1 MSDPALIELYAEALS
16 EARTAARAL
25 AEVPRPLSVEHPDL
39 AEVRRAL
46 APGAVFRERSLEL
59 IEGLRAA
66 LEKAREG
73 EQVWLWDEGAGR
85 SEPELSER
93 GWALDRAARALA
105 RTHRAAAAAL
115 DRRQAV
121 ALASAAGAPDR

>member
-1 MSDPALIELYAEALS
+1 MSDSALIDLYAEALS

-25 AEVPRPLSVEHPDL
+25 AEVPRPLSVDHPDL
-39 AEVRRAL
+39 AEVLRAL
-46 APGAVFRERSLEL
+46 APGALFRERSLEL
-59 IEGLRAA
+59 IDDLRTV
-66 LEKAREG
+66 LEDAREG

-105 RTHRAAAAAL
+105 RTHRAAAATL
-115 DRRQAV
+115 DRRRAV
-121 ALASAAGAPDR
+121 ALASEAGAPDG